1 MLVSEHVAF
10 EDHAWLHLR
19 ATKCVS
25 QAFSQLNLFII
36 HQLEMAINPNFIV
49 KIPKN
54 INFEN
59 YTSSHGQLY
68 AAGAF
73 TYSENGLTQAGTGR
87 YCSIGGNFSVMGER
101 HPVEQVT
108 SSSFTYCYFPHY
120 NKPQFLRG
128 HEQLLGNAYPPKLPA
143 IKTGPLPKL
152 EHDVWIGQ
160 NVILQRGITLHT
172 GCVVGAGSVVTKDV
186 PPYTIVAGNP
196 ARSIRTRFSPDIC
209 DRLLATQWWNHHPKV
224 LFEFGYADV
233 EHFCRRMEEALTT
246 GALEPMPVRDLTWR
260 DVLDKVNELA

>member
-1 MLVSEHVAF
+1 MSVKEDVAF

-19 ATKCVS
+19 ATQRVS
-25 QAFSQLNLFII
+25 RAFSQLNLFIV
-36 HQLEMAINPNFIV
+36 HQVELPVNPNFII

-54 INFEN
+54 IRFEN

-73 TYSENGLTQAGTGR
+73 TYSENGLTQASAGR

-101 HPVEQVT
+101 HPIEQVT
-108 SSSFTYCYFPHY
+108 SSSFTYCYFPNY

-128 HEQLLGNAYPPKLPA
+128 HEQLLGNAYPPTLPPIMTA
-143 IKTGPLPKL
+143 APPKL

-160 NVILQRGITLHT
+160 QVILRRGITLHT

-186 PPYTIVAGNP
+186 APYTIVAGNP
-196 ARSIRTRFSPDIC
+196 ARPMRTRFSPEIC
-209 DRLLATQWWNHHPKV
+209 ERLLATQWWNYHPKV
-224 LFEFGYADV
+224 LFEFGFADV
-233 EHFCRRMEEALTT
+233 AQFCQRMEEAIAAAT
-246 GALEPMPVRDLTWR
+246 LEPMPARVLTWK
-260 DVLDKVNELA
+260 DVLDTVNEVA